1 MMRSNARMRSTRM
14 IIKYDSFGKRLVIG
28 NTKLTRRGTVL
39 VELAGLVLALVLIGF
54 AGGVELGTIKL

>member
-1 MMRSNARMRSTRM
+1 MRIRYDQLGQK
-14 IIKYDSFGKRLVIG
+14 IIIG
-28 NTKLTRRGTVL
+28 NTKLTRRGTIL